1 MQPQGIVTLCD
12 EHYFPGLLALHA
24 SIQTSH
30 PYPLAC
36 YDAGLT
42 ADQRRMAAEIP
53 KLSVLDLPDDP
64 LIGAIQR
71 ATTDSAPLKKPNKRL
86 WPLWICPL
94 LIRAAPFR
102 DVFWMDCD
110 ILVLRGLDELFEQL
124 AGGPVFTPEN
134 KAPEMTPNSP
144 ELYELLP
151 IDRDFDPRRP
161 VVNAGVSGWR
171 RGRDG
176 PAVEAYI
183 RPIAVAACDP
193 AVMNAISWHDQGALI
208 WAIQS
213 LGLEN
218 RVLRSPRWNL
228 CVDHVRVAPEVMTWD
243 TGLCDRLRAALPD
256 VALLHWNGR
265 SPPWKP

>member
-1 MQPQGIVTLCD
+1 VQPQGIVTLCD
-12 EHYFPGLLALHA
+12 EYYFPGLLALHA

-42 ADQRRMAAEIP
+42 ADQRRIAAAIGS
-53 KLSVLDLPDDP
+53 LSVLDLPSDP

-71 ATTDSAPLKKPNKRL
+71 MTSGAAPLKKPNKRL

-102 DVFWMDCD
+102 DVFWLDCD
-110 ILVLRGLDELFEQL
+110 ILVLRDLDELFGQL
-124 AGGPVFTPEN
+124 ADGPVFTPEN
-134 KAPEMTPNSP
+134 KAPEKTPNSP

-151 IDRDFDPRRP
+151 IDRDFDLRFPA
-161 VVNAGVSGWR
+161 VNAGVSGWR
-171 RGRDG
+171 PGRDDL
-176 PAVEAYI
+176 ALDAYI
-183 RPIAVAACDP
+183 RPIAAAACDP

-213 LGLEN
+213 LGLED
-218 RVLRSPRWNL
+218 RVLGSSRWNL
-228 CVDHVRVAPEVMTWD
+228 CVDHVQLAPQIMNWD
-243 TGLCDRLRAALPD
+243 AGLCERLRQALPEI
-256 VALLHWNGR
+256 ALLHWNGCP
-265 SPPWKP
+265 PPWSQ